1 MRKSMIHLKLLLSSF
16 QALDAGVLA
25 STLILEV
32 IKGSVPQNALLLVLL
47 IGVSLEGTEISSYCS
62 TSGLKDP

>member
-1 MRKSMIHLKLLLSSF
+1 MIHLKLLLSSF

-32 IKGSVPQNALLLVLL
+32 IKGSVPQNAPLLVLL

-62 TSGLKDP
+62 ALGLKDP